1 VIIRPAAWTHPP
13 VIAQGRTGML
23 KQLFYRGPS
32 IDVLHEEYA
41 KKGRIDAGAP
51 VGAAREI
58 RIEAPVGKV
67 WELLVNVPAWGTWD
81 RAVHDVH
88 LDSTVAADARFT
100 WVNGRARIRSRFAV
114 VDPGRELTWTGIST
128 GAKAVDR
135 HVLEATDDAATRV
148 RSEESMAGPLLVLF
162 YNSAK
167 LRTGMEQWLTALKT
181 AAEKR

>member
-1 VIIRPAAWTHPP
+1 
-13 VIAQGRTGML
+13 ML
-23 KQLFYRGPS
+23 EQLFYSGPS
-32 IDVLHEEYA
+32 IEVLHEEYA
-41 KKGRIDAGAP
+41 KKGHIDGNAP
-51 VGAAREI
+51 VRASREI
-58 RIEAPVGKV
+58 RIEAPVERV
-67 WELLVNVPAWGTWD
+67 WELLVNVPAWPTWD
-81 RAVHDVH
+81 SGIHDVH

-114 VDPGRELTWTGIST
+114 VDPGRELTWTGISS

-135 HVLEATDDAATRV
+135 HVLEATDGAVTRV
-148 RSEESMAGPLLVLF
+148 RCEESMAGPLLVLF

>member
-1 VIIRPAAWTHPP
+1 MIIRPAAWTHPP
-13 VIAQGRTGML
+13 VIAQGEPGML
-23 KQLFYRGPS
+23 EQLFYRAPS

-41 KKGRIDAGAP
+41 KKGRIDARAP

-67 WELLVNVPAWGTWD
+67 WELLVNVPALGTWD

-88 LDSTVAADARFT
+88 LESTVAADAWFT

-128 GAKAVDR
+128 GAR
-135 HVLEATDDAATRV
+135 
-148 RSEESMAGPLLVLF
+148 PW
-162 YNSAK
+162 
-167 LRTGMEQWLTALKT
+167 TGMCWKLPTTLRPASAPRSRWPGRCWCCFTTAPSCGP
-181 AAEKR
+181 EWSSG

>member
-1 VIIRPAAWTHPP
+1 
-13 VIAQGRTGML
+13 ML
-23 KQLFYRGPS
+23 NQLFYSGPS

-41 KKGRIDAGAP
+41 KKGRIDARAP

-58 RIEAPVGKV
+58 RIEAPVGRV

-114 VDPGRELTWTGIST
+114 VDPGRELTWTGVST
-128 GAKAVDR
+128 G
-135 HVLEATDDAATRV
+135 
-148 RSEESMAGPLLVLF
+148 
-162 YNSAK
+162 
-167 LRTGMEQWLTALKT
+167 
-181 AAEKR
+181 

>member
-1 VIIRPAAWTHPP
+1 
-13 VIAQGRTGML
+13 ML
-23 KQLFYRGPS
+23 NQLFYSGPS

-41 KKGRIDAGAP
+41 KKGRIDVRAP
-51 VGAAREI
+51 VRAAREI
-58 RIEAPVGKV
+58 RIEAPVGRV

>member
-1 VIIRPAAWTHPP
+1 
-13 VIAQGRTGML
+13 ML

-41 KKGRIDAGAP
+41 KKGRIDARAP

-58 RIEAPVGKV
+58 RIEAPVGRV

-81 RAVHDVH
+81 RGVHDVH

-114 VDPGRELTWTGIST
+114 VNPGRELTWTGIST